1 MESVLL
7 AISLFLS
14 SPAGQDP
21 NREPMWFDNCINIQ
35 ETQVSRDTWIYYCAD
50 EDPNELDPFFSA
62 PRWTDEEPQD
72 DWIDEETITEEEEP
86 NEEIEQFSFTKQ
98 TKALPKKQKA
108 PTIKAKPVKA
118 TKAGTK
124 NKRVNAS
131 KLSKSNSKAKPRISF
146 Y

>member
-1 MESVLL
+1 MESLLL
-7 AISLFLS
+7 AISMFLS

-21 NREPMWFDNCINIQ
+21 NREPMWFENCINIQ
-35 ETQVSRDTWIYYCAD
+35 ETQVEKNTWIYYCAD

-62 PRWTDEEPQD
+62 PRWTDEESQE
-72 DWIDEETITEEEEP
+72 DWIDEETTTEEEN
-86 NEEIEQFSFTKQ
+86 NEEIEQFSFKKQ

-108 PTIKAKPVKA
+108 FTVKAKPVKA

-124 NKRVNAS
+124 NKRINAS
-131 KLSKSNSKAKPRISF
+131 KLPKSNSKAKPRTSS

>member
-1 MESVLL
+1 MESMLL
-7 AISLFLS
+7 AIATFLA

-35 ETQVSRDTWIYYCAD
+35 ETQVARDTWIYYCAD
-50 EDPNELDPFFSA
+50 EDPNELDPYFSA

-72 DWIDEETITEEEEP
+72 EWIDEETIEEEET
-86 NEEIEQFSFTKQ
+86 NEEIEQLSFKKQ

-108 PTIKAKPVKA
+108 SAIKAKPVKA

-124 NKRVNAS
+124 TKRTNAS
-131 KLSKSNSKAKPRISF
+131 KLPKSNSKAKPRISF

>member
-21 NREPMWFDNCINIQ
+21 NREPMWFDGCAKIIEIQ
-35 ETQVSRDTWIYYCAD
+35 TKSDEWIYFCG
-50 EDPNELDPFFSA
+50 
-62 PRWTDEEPQD
+62 D
-72 DWIDEETITEEEEP
+72 DLSQEETTEEWTEEP
-86 NEEIEQFSFTKQ
+86 NEEVEQYSFKTQ
-98 TKALPKKQKA
+98 TKALPKKQK
-108 PTIKAKPVKA
+108 TSTVKAKPVKA

-131 KLSKSNSKAKPRISF
+131 KLPKSNSKAKPRISF